1 MDTHI
6 YIYIAL
12 SIFIV
17 VLSLVTWNILRKY
30 EVMMDQVLDSEDR
43 IIELEKSISD
53 TYNIMQEID
62 SKDIFETDD
71 EVGQTF
77 NQLRDVIK
85 DLKGDDNWIL

>member
-1 MDTHI
+1 
-6 YIYIAL
+6 
-12 SIFIV
+12 
-17 VLSLVTWNILRKY
+17 
-30 EVMMDQVLDSEDR
+30 MDQVLDSEDR

-85 DLKGDDNWIL
+85 DLKGDDN